1 MLTAVVPLSTVF
13 SVPVLIAVVPVLTAV
28 IVSILMIK
36 NMIWDQQQLIRK
48 GKKKYQQIFSVSQQL
63 NHQFSKMYVEGG
75 NTLITVTLLV
85 TDNQPFG
92 NNVDKSCRNPYVN
105 RVMKMMMLCKVNDWY
120 TTKGKR

>member
-48 GKKKYQQIFSVSQQL
+48 GKKKYQ
-63 NHQFSKMYVEGG
+63 
-75 NTLITVTLLV
+75 
-85 TDNQPFG
+85 
-92 NNVDKSCRNPYVN
+92 
-105 RVMKMMMLCKVNDWY
+105 
-120 TTKGKR
+120 

>member
-1 MLTAVVPLSTVF
+1 MFTAVVPLSTVF
-13 SVPVLIAVVPVLTAV
+13 SVPVLIAVVLVLTAV

-75 NTLITVTLLV
+75 NTLITVTLSV
-85 TDNQPFG
+85 TDNQPIG

-105 RVMKMMMLCKVNDWY
+105 RVMKMMMVCKVND
-120 TTKGKR
+120 